1 MTEAPSVESPRGPFL
16 VMGVTQYCRVRG
28 SDTGGAY
35 SVMEHL
41 FPPGTGPAFLHA
53 HPAQESIGIIEG
65 SFEFY
70 TPGSKGKVAK
80 KGETGDIHHVGSNQ
94 PHGLKNVGDK
104 PGRAFIVFHP
114 ADVQE
119 RFFEELHEALR
130 RSPGPPNFTALAP
143 VFAKHGFV
151 MIETPPK

>member
-1 MTEAPSVESPRGPFL
+1 MTHSPASGVRDEPFL
-16 VMGVTQYCRVRG
+16 VMGVTQYRRVQG

-35 SVMEHL
+35 SVMEHV

-65 SFEFY
+65 NFEFY
-70 TPGSKGKVAK
+70 SQSSSGKVAV
-80 KGETGDIHHVGSNQ
+80 KGGPGDIHHVGSNA
-94 PHGLKNVGDK
+94 PHGLKNVGGAV
-104 PGRAFIVFHP
+104 GRAFIVFHP

-119 RFFEELHEALR
+119 RFFEELHDTLR
-130 RSPGPPNFTALAP
+130 RRPGPPDLRALAP

-151 MIETPPK
+151 MIEQPS

>member
-1 MTEAPSVESPRGPFL
+1 MTQPSQSVAPKGPLL

-28 SDTGGAY
+28 SETGGAY
-35 SVMEHL
+35 SVMEHF

-65 SFEFY
+65 SFELY
-70 TPGSKGKVAK
+70 AQSPKGKSSRKA
-80 KGETGDIHHVGSNQ
+80 GAGDIHHVASNA
-94 PHGLKNVGDK
+94 PHGLKNVGDR
-104 PGRAFIVFHP
+104 PGRAFVVFHP

-119 RFFEELHEALR
+119 RFFEELHDFLSR
-130 RSPGPPNFTALAP
+130 HPGPPNFAALAP

-151 MIETPPK
+151 MIEHPP

>member
-1 MTEAPSVESPRGPFL
+1 MTEPSTSAAPTGPFQ

-28 SDTGGAY
+28 RETGGAY
-35 SVMEHL
+35 SVMEHY

-70 TPGSKGKVAK
+70 SQTPKGKTAL
-80 KGETGDIHHVGSNQ
+80 KGEPGDIHHVASNK
-94 PHGLKNVGDK
+94 PHGLKNVGDRA
-104 PGRAFIVFHP
+104 GRAFIVFHP

-119 RFFEELHEALR
+119 RFFEELHEVLR
-130 RSPGPPNFTALAP
+130 RNPGPPNLVALAP

-151 MIETPPK
+151 MIEKPS